1 MLFIINKVFKKQKVI
16 KNIAKGY
23 LVLTMS
29 TGPDVPQTQKKIL
42 ENPFV
47 GSLVVPIAIV
57 LVGALIIFGVTKMLS
72 ADRSYKDLVNEIQS
86 KTFGNKWVA
95 AYELSKQI
103 NSAQI
108 PEADYPWLIEN
119 LTMAYKDSVDPR
131 TRGFIIAAIGALKTD
146 LALPTISLALGDEDT
161 DVKFH
166 AIVSLANMPKN
177 AAGLATFNWNSLI
190 LELKSDKPILRQ
202 ASLLALATHQ
212 VSQAEEGIVGLL
224 HDESLVVKY
233 AAATA
238 LIAFKNIA
246 AEPLLKEILLLSYP
260 AESARVQPPALDIK
274 QIADLKL
281 SVLIT
286 LEKYNW
292 TILNNTILEV
302 AQKDA
307 NKSIATKAMEVLNLL
322 KK

>member
-1 MLFIINKVFKKQKVI
+1 
-16 KNIAKGY
+16 
-23 LVLTMS
+23 MS
-29 TGPDVPQTQKKIL
+29 TESSDARAPQTQKKIL

-72 ADRSYKDLVNEIQS
+72 AERSYKDLVNEIQS

-108 PEADYPWLIEN
+108 PAGDYPWLIEN
-119 LTMAYKDSVDPR
+119 LTIAYKDSIDPR
-131 TRGFIIAAIGALKTD
+131 TRGFIIAAIGALRTD
-146 LALPTISLALGDEDT
+146 LALPTLQIALQDIDI

-166 AIVSLANMPKN
+166 AIVSLANLPK
-177 AAGLATFNWNSLI
+177 GIQFDWLPTI
-190 LELKSDKPILRQ
+190 EMLKAKEAILRQ
-202 ASLLALATHQ
+202 ASILALATHQ
-212 VSQAEEGIVGLL
+212 VSEAKGPISGLL
-224 HDESLVVKY
+224 QDESVVVRY

-238 LIAFKNIA
+238 LIAYQDDSSKQA
-246 AEPLLKEILLLSYP
+246 LEEILLLPYP
-260 AESARVQPPALDIK
+260 AKEARVQAPVLDAK
-274 QIADLKL
+274 QITDLKL

-292 TILNNTILEV
+292 KILNNTILEV
-302 AQKDA
+302 ADNDA
-307 NKSIATKAMEVLNLL
+307 NISVATKAKEVLNLL

>member
-1 MLFIINKVFKKQKVI
+1 
-16 KNIAKGY
+16 
-23 LVLTMS
+23 MS
-29 TGPDVPQTQKKIL
+29 TGSADSKAPQTQKKIL

-72 ADRSYKDLVNEIQS
+72 SERSYKDLVNEIQS

-103 NSAQI
+103 NSSQI
-108 PEADYPWLIEN
+108 PAEDYPWLIEN
-119 LTMAYKDSVDPR
+119 LTVAYKDSVDPR
-131 TRGFIIAAIGALKTD
+131 TRGFIIAAIGALKTEI
-146 LALPTISLALGDEDT
+146 ALPTLQVALDDIDT

-166 AIVSLANMPKN
+166 AVVALASMPK
-177 AAGLATFNWNSLI
+177 GITFDWTKTLAM
-190 LELKSDKPILRQ
+190 LKSDQAILRQ
-202 ASLLALATHQ
+202 AATLALATHQ
-212 VSQAEEGIVGLL
+212 VPEAQEGIRVLL
-224 HDESLVVKY
+224 RDDSLVVKY

-238 LIAFKNIA
+238 LIAYKDEMA
-246 AEPLLKEILLLSYP
+246 RDLLEEILKLPYP
-260 AESARVQPPALDIK
+260 PKEARVMPPALDAK
-274 QIADLKL
+274 QISDLKL

-292 TILNNTILEV
+292 NILNNTILET
-302 AQKDA
+302 AEKDE
-307 NKSIATKAMEVLNLL
+307 NLSIATKAKEVLNLL

>member
-1 MLFIINKVFKKQKVI
+1 MLI
-16 KNIAKGY
+16 
-23 LVLTMS
+23 MS
-29 TGPDVPQTQKKIL
+29 TESSDSRAPQSQKKIL

-108 PEADYPWLIEN
+108 PAEDYPWLVEN
-119 LTMAYKDSVDPR
+119 LTIAYKDSVDPR
-131 TRGFIIAAIGALKTD
+131 TRGFIIAALAALRTD
-146 LALPTISLALGDEDT
+146 LALPSLQLALQDADV

-166 AIVSLANMPKN
+166 AIVGLANMPK
-177 AAGLATFNWNSLI
+177 GIVFDWQPTM
-190 LELKSDKPILRQ
+190 EMLKSKEAILRQ

-212 VSQAEEGIVGLL
+212 VPEAQAEIKTLL
-224 HDESLVVKY
+224 QDNSAVVRY

-238 LIAFKNIA
+238 LIAYKDQLA
-246 AEPLLKEILLLSYP
+246 QDTLVEILLLAYPP
-260 AESARVQPPALDIK
+260 AEARVLPPALDVK
-274 QIADLKL
+274 QITDLKL
-281 SVLIT
+281 SVLVT
-286 LEKYNW
+286 LQKHNW
-292 TILNNTILEV
+292 DILNETILEV
-302 AQKDA
+302 AEKDT
-307 NKSIATKAMEVLNLL
+307 NISVATKAKEVLNLL

>member
-1 MLFIINKVFKKQKVI
+1 MLN
-16 KNIAKGY
+16 
-23 LVLTMS
+23 MS
-29 TGPDVPQTQKKIL
+29 TGSTDSKAPQTQKKIL

-72 ADRSYKDLVNEIQS
+72 AERSYKDLVNEIQS

-108 PEADYPWLIEN
+108 PVEDYPWLVEN
-119 LTMAYKDSVDPR
+119 LTVAYRDSVDPR
-131 TRGFIIAAIGALKTD
+131 TRGFIIAALGALKTEV
-146 LALPTISLALGDEDT
+146 ALPTLQVALDDADL

-166 AIVSLANMPKN
+166 AIVGLANMPKEISFDWSK
-177 AAGLATFNWNSLI
+177 LLTF
-190 LELKSDKPILRQ
+190 LKSDAPILKQ
-202 ASLLALATHQ
+202 SATLALATHKVPEAQ
-212 VSQAEEGIVGLL
+212 EGIRTLL
-224 HDESLVVKY
+224 RDESLVVRY

-238 LIAFKNIA
+238 LIAYKDEMA
-246 AEPLLKEILLLSYP
+246 KEHLEEILKLPYP
-260 AESARVQPPALDIK
+260 PKEARILPPALDVK
-274 QIADLKL
+274 QITDLKL

-286 LEKYNW
+286 LQQNNW
-292 TILNNTILEV
+292 TILNNTILET
-302 AQKDA
+302 AQKDE
-307 NKSIATKAMEVLNLL
+307 NISVATKAKEVLNLL